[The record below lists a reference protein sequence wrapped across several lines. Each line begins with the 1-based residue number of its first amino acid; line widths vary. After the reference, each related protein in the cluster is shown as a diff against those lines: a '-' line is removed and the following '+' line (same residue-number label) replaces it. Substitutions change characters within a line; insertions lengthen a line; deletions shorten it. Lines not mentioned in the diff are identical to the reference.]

1 MIAFTVI
8 GGYLGAGKTTLL
20 NHLLANSDGKRI
32 GLLINDFGEI
42 NIDGDLIASKTDS
55 QINLTNGC
63 VCCTL
68 VDGYHVAIDQLSEV
82 EPALEQIVVEASGVA
97 DVQNLAQ
104 YGHGPNMQ
112 LDAVLVVADAE
123 TIQARAKDKYVAG
136 TIQRQ
141 LKAADLIILNKAD
154 LVSESQLTAVLD
166 WLQQNFPDARVFS
179 TSHAQVPLPL
189 LVGIRDVERPLV
201 LADYAH
207 AHYATWHFKHDQ
219 PVTRAAVDAFLTG
232 LDASVLRAKGFARLH
247 DGSTVS
253 IQVVGR
259 RSEIESTPAAVGGV
273 QLVAIGL
280 EDQLD
285 NTALTALA
293 QRCFA

>member
-154 LVSESQLTAVLD
+154 LVSESQLTVVLD
-166 WLQQNFPDARVFS
+166 WLQQDFPDARVFS
-179 TSHAQVPLPL
+179 TSRAQVPLPL
-189 LVGIRDVERPLV
+189 LVGIRDVERPPV

-219 PVTRAAVDAFLTG
+219 PVTRATVNDFLTG

-259 RSEIESTPAAVGGV
+259 RSEIESTPATVGGV

>member
-8 GGYLGAGKTTLL
+8 GGYLGVGKTTLL

-42 NIDGDLIASKTDS
+42 NIDADLIASKTDS

-68 VDGYHVAIDQLSEV
+68 VDGFHVAIDQLSEV

-154 LVSESQLTAVLD
+154 LVSESQLTVVLD
-166 WLQQNFPDARVFS
+166 WLQQDFPDARVFS
-179 TSHAQVPLPL
+179 TSRAQVPLPL
-189 LVGIRDVERPLV
+189 LVGIRDVERPPV

-219 PVTRAAVDAFLTG
+219 PVTRATVNDFLTG

-259 RSEIESTPAAVGGV
+259 RSEIESTSAAVGGV

>member
-166 WLQQNFPDARVFS
+166 WLQQDFPDARVFS

-219 PVTRAAVDAFLTG
+219 PVTRAAVNAFLTG

>member
-166 WLQQNFPDARVFS
+166 WLQQDFPDARVFS

-219 PVTRAAVDAFLTG
+219 PVTRAAVNAFLTG

-259 RSEIESTPAAVGGV
+259 RSEIESTPATVGGV

>member
-1 MIAFTVI
+1 VIAFTVI

-166 WLQQNFPDARVFS
+166 WLQQDFPDARVFS

-219 PVTRAAVDAFLTG
+219 PVTRAAVNAFLTG

>member
-166 WLQQNFPDARVFS
+166 WLQQDFPDARVFS

>member
-1 MIAFTVI
+1 VIAFTVI

-42 NIDGDLIASKTDS
+42 NIDGDLIASKTDN

-166 WLQQNFPDARVFS
+166 WLQQDFPDARVFS

>member
-42 NIDGDLIASKTDS
+42 NIDADLIASKTDS

-68 VDGYHVAIDQLSEV
+68 VDGFHVAIDQLSEV

-123 TIQARAKDKYVAG
+123 TIRARAKDKYVAG

-154 LVSESQLTAVLD
+154 LVSESQLTMVLD
-166 WLQQNFPDARVFS
+166 WLQQDFPDARVFS
-179 TSHAQVPLPL
+179 TSRAEVPLPL
-189 LVGIRDVERPLV
+189 LVGIRDVERPPV
-201 LADYAH
+201 LGDYAH

-219 PVTRAAVDAFLTG
+219 PVTRATVDAFLTG
-232 LDASVLRAKGFARLH
+232 LDASVLRAKGFAQLH

-280 EDQLD
+280 EDQLA

>member
-1 MIAFTVI
+1 VIAFTVI

-166 WLQQNFPDARVFS
+166 WLQQDFPDARVFS

>member
-68 VDGYHVAIDQLSEV
+68 VDGFHVAIDQLSEV

-154 LVSESQLTAVLD
+154 LVSESQLTVVLD
-166 WLQQNFPDARVFS
+166 WLQQDFPDARVFS

-219 PVTRAAVDAFLTG
+219 PVTRAAVNAFLAG

>member
-1 MIAFTVI
+1 VIAFTVI

-219 PVTRAAVDAFLTG
+219 PVTRAAVNAFLTG

>member
-219 PVTRAAVDAFLTG
+219 PVTRAAVNAFLTG

>member
-1 MIAFTVI
+1 VIAFTVI

-42 NIDGDLIASKTDS
+42 NIDADLIASKTDS

-166 WLQQNFPDARVFS
+166 WLQQDFPDARVFS

-219 PVTRAAVDAFLTG
+219 PVTRAAVNAFLTG

>member
-42 NIDGDLIASKTDS
+42 NIDGDLIASKTDN

-166 WLQQNFPDARVFS
+166 WLQQDFPDARVFS